1 MTFEEA
7 RWLHF
12 DRGEGETLHAAL
24 ERSLREAMR
33 SGALRQGVRLPSS
46 RALAAQLGVSR
57 GVTSDVYEQLAAQ
70 GLLISRVKAAPVVA
84 GVARSPAPA
93 TSREVARPP
102 RIDLTPTTP
111 DLALFPAR
119 RWGAALLDTVR
130 SSPVAAYD
138 YGAPRGERELREALA
153 DHLGSTRGVVADPER
168 MVVVS
173 GAAQGIDLLAR
184 VLSGRHAQTVAV
196 EDPSLDSQPRRI
208 RLSGLE
214 AVGQPVDG
222 DGFVVDGLNADAAL
236 VTPAHQFP
244 TGAVLSGVRRR
255 ELLSWARSRDALV
268 IEDDY
273 DAEFRY
279 DREAVRAL
287 QGLDPDRVVY
297 LGTASKTLAPALRL
311 GWLVLPHWLADESE
325 RIKHLLDVSSPVI
338 DQRALARFLRSGEY
352 NRHVRRM
359 RVVYRRRRDA
369 LLGAIAEHL
378 PDLTVQGVAAGI
390 HVLLRLPAQID
401 DEAVAAMAEG
411 DGVRVTPL
419 SRFGISRPAGP
430 GLVLGYGRVTEMALD
445 EAVRTLAG
453 AITRVSDPSR
463 GGKGR

>member
-1 MTFEEA
+1 MQTEEA

-12 DRGEGETLHAAL
+12 ERRAGETLRTAL

-57 GVTSDVYEQLAAQ
+57 GVTSDAYEQLAAQ

-84 GVARSPAPA
+84 AVGRSPAPA
-93 TSREVARPP
+93 ISRELARPP

-111 DLALFPAR
+111 DLSLFPAR
-119 RWGAALLDTVR
+119 RWAAALLDTIR
-130 SSPVAAYD
+130 SSPVASYD

-184 VLSGRHAQTVAV
+184 VLAGMQARRVAV
-196 EDPSLDSQPRRI
+196 EDPSLDSQPQRI

-222 DGFVVDGLNADAAL
+222 DGLVVDGLDADAVL

-244 TGAVLSGVRRR
+244 TGAVLSGGRRR

-279 DREAVRAL
+279 DREPVRAL
-287 QGLDPDRVVY
+287 QGLDPDRVAY
-297 LGTASKTLAPALRL
+297 LGTASKSLAPALRL
-311 GWLVLPHWLADESE
+311 GWVVAPAGLTEQAEQ
-325 RIKHLLDVSSPVI
+325 IKHLLDVCSPVI
-338 DQRALARFLRSGEY
+338 DQRALARFLASGEY
-352 NRHVRRM
+352 DRHVRRT
-359 RVVYRRRRDA
+359 RLVYQRRRDA
-369 LLGAIAEHL
+369 LVRAIGRHL
-378 PDLTVQGVAAGI
+378 PDLTVEGVAAGV
-390 HVLLRLPAQID
+390 HLTLRLPVGAD
-401 DEAVAAMAEG
+401 DTAVAAAAEQA
-411 DGVRVTPL
+411 GVRVMPL
-419 SRFGISRPAGP
+419 SRFGISRAPSP
-430 GLVLGYGRVTEMALD
+430 GLVIGYGRVHDQALD
-445 EAVRTLAG
+445 AAVVQLAR
-453 AITRVSDPSR
+453 AIALS
-463 GGKGR
+463 